1 MRGHEESTKTV
12 KIGRS
17 LRWMYNNYVPPRGI
31 NLKVVTVPDL
41 NNASDETICKFIGN
55 ALNPC
60 YPKYPEDLESEISK
74 LKVCSDSVK
83 SWKDWK
89 KVNPQ
94 KEGFTET
101 IIDSVLEGLE
111 DSPLDHQIKRV
122 TQVQPAANG
131 NHLGRIWGKPN

>member
-17 LRWMYNNYVPPRGI
+17 LKWMYNNYVPPHGI

-41 NNASDETICKFIGN
+41 NNESDETICKFIAN
-55 ALNPC
+55 ALNPTF
-60 YPKYPEDLESEISK
+60 PKYLEDIESEISK
-74 LKVCSDSVK
+74 LRICTDKVK

-111 DSPLDHQIKRV
+111 DTPLDHQIKRV
-122 TQVQPAANG
+122 TQVQPAAG
-131 NHLGRIWGKPN
+131 GKHLGRIWGKAG